1 MFGFALAILTGDDEV
16 VATIKE
22 LLETRVKPMVQ
33 EDGGDVIYAGFD
45 DGVLKLRLQVSEC
58 EWIVFKCF

>member
-1 MFGFALAILTGDDEV
+1 MFGFALAILPGDDEV
-16 VATIKE
+16 VAMIKE

-45 DGVLKLRLQVSEC
+45 DGVLKLRLQVSER
-58 EWIVFKCF
+58 E

>member
-45 DGVLKLRLQVSEC
+45 DGVLKLRLQVSER
-58 EWIVFKCF
+58 E